1 MTEVAIR
8 FLRQLLNLQDEFYI
22 KQLSEKKVIEP
33 ILDVLLATMPRD
45 NLLSSAC
52 LEFFEF
58 IKKETVKDLI
68 KHMVENFRGKMQSL
82 GYLELFHTLMMRYD
96 QTNGFTANHDYFLES
111 EEDVGGRRRPNINPR
126 TGGLMEHIAMD
137 QAEEEYWNTSDDEED
152 MQGRMDS
159 RGSTINGESPRK
171 LVDYASDEDPDDN
184 VEAGA
189 LSADEDRPDSEPA
202 DDSASKSNGGPV
214 DTVPPPERLSE
225 KRRREEDEEDDLGKT
240 IQTKRR
246 NSMSANSNGST
257 GPPLIRKRKSAV
269 HAKDVGAPKKI
280 AISLPSNAKV
290 RNEQAGK
297 QPDEL

>member
-1 MTEVAIR
+1 
-8 FLRQLLNLQDEFYI
+8 
-22 KQLSEKKVIEP
+22 
-33 ILDVLLATMPRD
+33 
-45 NLLSSAC
+45 
-52 LEFFEF
+52 
-58 IKKETVKDLI
+58 
-68 KHMVENFRGKMQSL
+68 
-82 GYLELFHTLMMRYD
+82 
-96 QTNGFTANHDYFLES
+96 
-111 EEDVGGRRRPNINPR
+111 
-126 TGGLMEHIAMD
+126 MEHIAMD